1 MRIDVTKRREKL
13 CNMIAKDPTPSRLLS
28 IATALG
34 MALVLRVEEEEAF
47 DSVLEAAENSADL
60 YEAGYRVTN
69 DQSNTNF

>member
-1 MRIDVTKRREKL
+1 MQTNVAKRREKL

-34 MALVLRVEEEEAF
+34 MALVLRVEDEETF

-60 YEAGYRVTN
+60 YEAGYRVN
-69 DQSNTNF
+69 MELPNG